1 MLQQGGVFAE
11 GTRGASRRLEQR
23 TFHALK
29 EGSVDARAR
38 ASQRQGAK
46 QHASRP
52 EYRRRDACR
61 VGVAVTDGEAIAGPA
76 DGLVGF
82 ARLAGK
88 RGKHASAGADQQRQY
103 VALAYRVADRM
114 LGFDTIKAGAD
125 VTRTNIEGNTLPT
138 VLGEVAHD
146 RQQDINRHDRAL
158 IERAEPKGGRPD
170 PVASIVQAL
179 KQLPAQQRIRQ
190 PQDRAL
196 VEAGTHRDFGQAE
209 RAFVGGEGIED
220 GVIRLRGYE
229 IQHLIGRVSF
239 PAMIWLMLRG
249 ELPSE
254 DQAALLGI
262 ALGAAVDHG
271 PQAPSIAIARMAAT
285 CGVGINSAMASAINV
300 LGDVHGGAGEQ
311 ALSLYGDIAVVI
323 DGGAALNEA
332 VSARLDRFFAEEKC
346 YVPGLGHR
354 FHPVDPRAPRL
365 LELTREFAARSIVN
379 GRFAD
384 IAEAIEADV
393 ARRKGKKIPLNIDG
407 ATAVIYG
414 ELGFPPPLTRG
425 LFVLSRSVG
434 ILAHAWEQSQQSE
447 RNKGPLPREWLW
459 AYTGTPARP
468 FPEDGGTS
476 G

>member
-1 MLQQGGVFAE
+1 MSDAE
-11 GTRGASRRLEQR
+11 KQSGRERGEHWWQ
-23 TFHALK
+23 T
-29 EGSVDARAR
+29 G
-38 ASQRQGAK
+38 
-46 QHASRP
+46 
-52 EYRRRDACR
+52 
-61 VGVAVTDGEAIAGPA
+61 I
-76 DGLVGF
+76 
-82 ARLAGK
+82 
-88 RGKHASAGADQQRQY
+88 
-103 VALAYRVADRM
+103 
-114 LGFDTIKAGAD
+114 
-125 VTRTNIEGNTLPT
+125 IEMSP
-138 VLGEVAHD
+138 
-146 RQQDINRHDRAL
+146 
-158 IERAEPKGGRPD
+158 
-170 PVASIVQAL
+170 
-179 KQLPAQQRIRQ
+179 
-190 PQDRAL
+190 
-196 VEAGTHRDFGQAE
+196 
-209 RAFVGGEGIED
+209 

-229 IQHLIGRVSF
+229 IQDLIGRVSF

-311 ALSLYGDIAVVI
+311 ALSFYGDIAMAI
-323 DGGAALNEA
+323 DGEAALGDA
-332 VSARLDRFFAEEKC
+332 VSARLDRFFIEEKG

-365 LELTREFAARSIVN
+365 LELTREFAARGVVN

-384 IAEAIEADV
+384 IAEAVEAQV
-393 ARRKGKKIPLNIDG
+393 ARRKGKVIPLNIDG

-459 AYTGTPARP
+459 AYTGMPARP
-468 FPEDGGTS
+468 LPEEGATS

>member
-1 MLQQGGVFAE
+1 MSDTQKKSGRE
-11 GTRGASRRLEQR
+11 RGEEWWQ
-23 TFHALK
+23 T
-29 EGSVDARAR
+29 G
-38 ASQRQGAK
+38 
-46 QHASRP
+46 
-52 EYRRRDACR
+52 
-61 VGVAVTDGEAIAGPA
+61 I
-76 DGLVGF
+76 
-82 ARLAGK
+82 
-88 RGKHASAGADQQRQY
+88 
-103 VALAYRVADRM
+103 
-114 LGFDTIKAGAD
+114 
-125 VTRTNIEGNTLPT
+125 IEMSP
-138 VLGEVAHD
+138 
-146 RQQDINRHDRAL
+146 
-158 IERAEPKGGRPD
+158 
-170 PVASIVQAL
+170 
-179 KQLPAQQRIRQ
+179 
-190 PQDRAL
+190 
-196 VEAGTHRDFGQAE
+196 
-209 RAFVGGEGIED
+209 

-229 IQHLIGRVSF
+229 IQDLIGRVSF

-249 ELPSE
+249 DLPSE

-311 ALSLYGDIAVVI
+311 ALSFYGDIAVAI
-323 DGGAALNEA
+323 DGGMALGEA
-332 VSARLDRFFAEEKC
+332 VSTWLDRFFVEEKG

-365 LELTREFAARSIVN
+365 LELTREFAVRGVIN

-384 IAEAIEADV
+384 IAEAIEAEV

-434 ILAHAWEQSQQSE
+434 ILSHAWEQSQQSE

-459 AYTGTPARP
+459 AYTGTPPRP
-468 FPEDGGTS
+468 YPGEDEAGD
-476 G
+476 